1 MYVCLCHGI
10 TSHAVAEAVACGAH
24 TSREVA
30 TACGAG
36 SDCGRCKRTVR
47 AIIAEESAGRACAG

>member
-10 TSHAVAEAVACGAH
+10 TSHTVADAVSCGAT

-36 SDCGRCKRTVR
+36 LDCGRCKRTVR
-47 AIIAEESAGRACAG
+47 AIIAEAAAQRACAG